1 MFFAIILSSVGH
13 HLSVGLWLSP
23 FLLIPVAVAFS
34 WMSSY
39 FQQVKCIMI
48 LFLFPLKL
56 LPLLKKA
63 EKTTSCSFYSF
74 LPIFLPLSATNPGCH
89 FYSIFQVSP
98 VGPSRTCPYSLS
110 FLQLLPP
117 TSLIHF
123 LEMFVFQVNHSWE
136 SEDCRALCIG
146 KALSDAL
153 RRILSDCRGYLIQVR
168 KYFPFLIISSYGKVV
183 TLHFSLHEID
193 CSLFQLYCTL

>member
-1 MFFAIILSSVGH
+1 
-13 HLSVGLWLSP
+13 
-23 FLLIPVAVAFS
+23 
-34 WMSSY
+34 MSSY

-48 LFLFPLKL
+48 CFFFHWNFFPFWKKQRKPLLALSTLSFQSSSLFLPQIQGISFTLFSRYPLWG
-56 LPLLKKA
+56 PLELVLIL
-63 EKTTSCSFYSF
+63 SF
-74 LPIFLPLSATNPGCH
+74 
-89 FYSIFQVSP
+89 
-98 VGPSRTCPYSLS
+98 S

-123 LEMFVFQVNHSWE
+123 LEMFVSQVNHSWE

-193 CSLFQLYCTL
+193 CSLFQLYSTL